1 MRAISLPRLQTW
13 KRVVRYWDS
22 IWALS
27 WAHISVTL
35 ENASESLGPTQTSS
49 RRKSRPVQ
57 LAIDVLEPRFFPGQ
71 TAGVLGWGLVGTGL
85 GLVDRALASSLAPDG
100 GTSASSLPPGGG
112 GLGWGGENDPAH
124 PHTIRIAKLSPDN
137 RARSSTLGSPASFDI
152 SAWNA
157 PIVGQQ
163 HFAAQPDPG
172 AVNDHFSMSTGFA
185 AEALGDPLVD
195 PLVDVLTGASMK
207 PKPPP
212 AQVLAPDPGRAS
224 PYADSGGGYGSH
236 APSSYGAD
244 PLTGAA
250 SYYQA
255 PAALNIGSSP
265 ALGSGQIVGTPN
277 ALATRTRHGLLLRA
291 SSQEV
296 TQPAPATSAHPKHK
310 KPDPM
315 WVLDVNKANVVT
327 PGVTEHEFSN
337 WSMDLRAQVSGAT
350 VSTYSWNMT
359 SAPDATSVSG
369 TSTYRLQF
377 TWANFSGAARTDT
390 ISITET
396 PTVGSAVTQ
405 TLTFLVASTSS
416 PAYVSTPPTSST
428 TWPNVLPPDALTDQQ
443 DMAGAGP

>member
-100 GTSASSLPPGGG
+100 GR
-112 GLGWGGENDPAH
+112 LGWGGENDPAH

-185 AEALGDPLVD
+185 AEDLGDPLVD